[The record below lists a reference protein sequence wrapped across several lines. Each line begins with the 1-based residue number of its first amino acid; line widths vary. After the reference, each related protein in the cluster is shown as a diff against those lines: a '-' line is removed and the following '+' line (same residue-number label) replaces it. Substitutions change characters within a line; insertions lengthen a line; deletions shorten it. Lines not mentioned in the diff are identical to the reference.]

1 MQYARYISET
11 EIRYPTDAEFA
22 GIPNW
27 REHDAKQREK
37 GYMPL
42 IGQLE
47 EREGYE
53 AEPARFRLV
62 EQFSTKN
69 VPYEVEIPDFDED
82 DNQTST
88 HKEWQDRETEID
100 TSFIEIVEWKYTA
113 IPEPEPE
120 QPDIDISDSDFADLP
135 TTFSKW
141 ELIQAWEATGD
152 LNNLLSTAGT
162 GKQNLLA
169 AWSSL
174 PEEIDFTSMLTRW
187 AIMISMAS
195 GGNAVSRDNIVNW
208 LTWIKEHRNE
218 QQQ

>member
-42 IGQLE
+42 IGQPE
-47 EREGYE
+47 EHEGYE

-62 EQFSTKN
+62 SQTTTKQ
-69 VPYEVEIPDFDED
+69 VPYEVEIQDYDED
-82 DNQTST
+82 GNQTGT

-100 TSFIEIVEWKYTA
+100 TSFIEVVEWEYTA
-113 IPEPEPE
+113 IPEPE
-120 QPDIDISDSDFADLP
+120 QPDIDITDDDLADLP

-141 ELIQAWEATGD
+141 ELIQAWTGTGD
-152 LNNLLSTAGT
+152 IDTLLSSAGQ

-169 AWSSL
+169 AWASL
-174 PEEIDFTSMLTRW
+174 PETIDFESMLTRW
-187 AIMISMAS
+187 AILISMAS
-195 GGNAVSRDNIVNW
+195 GGGAVSKENIINW
-208 LTWIKEHRNE
+208 LTWIKEHRA
-218 QQQ
+218 